1 MESLTSDYEKL
12 QKINSRLEK
21 AIEALESEKRNLNDE
36 VDHLHREASSREA
49 VLRCVSLDF
58 RFYVKGDRGQ
68 ITIFCSISNV
78 GKGSEYIY
86 PN

>member
-21 AIEALESEKRNLNDE
+21 AIESLETEKRNLNDE

-49 VLRCVSLDF
+49 VLR
-58 RFYVKGDRGQ
+58 
-68 ITIFCSISNV
+68 
-78 GKGSEYIY
+78 
-86 PN
+86 